1 MWERPL
7 NRPWETAG
15 YPGPQHF
22 QTYRIAAPITTHRR
36 RATCA
41 EVNCEKRRQGYR
53 AQFDVSTVAGRN
65 NALRVEELKAHRM
78 FSRHVEGPLVT
89 YTFPAGQDCLDVHT
103 VPLEREPFYIARGG
117 DHRGNPRGIAAQH
130 LSEAN
135 FIDHFRNNQAK
146 LAERLER
153 G

>member
-7 NRPWETAG
+7 SRPWETPD

-22 QTYRIAAPITTHRR
+22 QSYRIVAPLSSHRR

-41 EVNCEKRRQGYR
+41 EVECEKRKRGFR
-53 AQFDVSTVAGRN
+53 AQFDVSTIAGRN
-65 NALRVEELKAHRM
+65 NAHRVEALKGSRM

-89 YTFPAGQDCLDVHT
+89 YTFPAGQNCLDVHT
-103 VPLEREPFYIARGG
+103 VPLEREPFYVVQGG
-117 DHRGNPRGIAAQH
+117 DHRGNPRGIAPQR

-135 FIDHFRNNQAK
+135 FIDHFRNNQAQVQQ
-146 LAERLER
+146 RIER

>member
-7 NRPWETAG
+7 NRIEPAA
-15 YPGPQHF
+15 GPQYF

-41 EVNCEKRRQGYR
+41 EVDCEKRRKGFR

-65 NALRVEELKAHRM
+65 NALRAEELKGHRM
-78 FSRHVEGPLVT
+78 FSRTVAGSLVT

-103 VPLEREPFYIARGG
+103 VPLEREPFYVTRGG
-117 DHRGNPRGIAAQH
+117 DHRGNPRGIAPVR
-130 LSEAN
+130 LNEAN
-135 FIDHFRNNQAK
+135 FIDHFQNNQAK
-146 LAERLER
+146 LIQRLER